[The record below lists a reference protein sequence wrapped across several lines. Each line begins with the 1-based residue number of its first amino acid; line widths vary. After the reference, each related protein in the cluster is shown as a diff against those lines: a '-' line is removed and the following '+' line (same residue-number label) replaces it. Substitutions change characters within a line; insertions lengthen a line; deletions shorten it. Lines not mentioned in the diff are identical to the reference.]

1 MKNSFEDFNKNL
13 IITSVSEWLGNR
25 AKEAPIFN
33 GKDICVVE
41 NGIDTKDV
49 FYFQEYNEV
58 KEKLEIKTEKILL
71 YVTACFT
78 DDVDDIKGGRY
89 ILEIA
94 KKLEKEN
101 IKIVVISNVSKNMN
115 IPNNIINIGRVT
127 DQREL
132 AKYYSMADLTVL
144 VSKKETFSMI
154 CAESLACGTPVVGF
168 KAGAPETISL
178 QEFSTFVEYGRTC

>member
-1 MKNSFEDFNKNL
+1 
-13 IITSVSEWLGNR
+13 
-25 AKEAPIFN
+25 
-33 GKDICVVE
+33 
-41 NGIDTKDV
+41 
-49 FYFQEYNEV
+49 
-58 KEKLEIKTEKILL
+58 
-71 YVTACFT
+71 
-78 DDVDDIKGGRY
+78 
-89 ILEIA
+89 
-94 KKLEKEN
+94 
-101 IKIVVISNVSKNMN
+101 MN

-178 QEFSTFVEYGRTC
+178 QEFSTFVEYGRTDELVDAIKKRINDKVDIAQELSTLAVNRYSKENMVNGYLNIYNRLLNIGELNENKI